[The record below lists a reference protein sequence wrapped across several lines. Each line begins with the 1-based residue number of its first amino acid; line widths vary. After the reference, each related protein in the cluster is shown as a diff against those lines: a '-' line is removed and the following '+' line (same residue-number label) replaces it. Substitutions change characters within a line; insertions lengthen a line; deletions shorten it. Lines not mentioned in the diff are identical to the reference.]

1 MPKKARDLNPLAVKR
16 LTSPGMHAVGG
27 VGGLYLQVTASGA
40 RSWILRTMVGGKRR
54 DIGLGG
60 SPDVSLA
67 QARERA
73 QADRELIRQ
82 GVDPAAQRK
91 RARLDLITAQ
101 AKTITFAEAARQ
113 CHAKRA
119 HEFRNAKHAA
129 QWLTTLETY
138 AMPAI
143 GQLPVADIEMAH
155 VLRVL
160 EPIWHTKT
168 ETATRL
174 RQRVEAVLSWATVSG
189 FRTGDNPARWAGN
202 LREVLPTPSKI
213 ATTKHHRA
221 LPWQD
226 VPAFMTALRDRHGIA
241 ARALEFAVLTAA
253 RSGEVRGASWD
264 EIDLDARLWTIPG
277 ERMKAGR
284 THRVPL
290 TPDAVALLES
300 LPRIEGCAFMFPAP
314 RGGQLSDMA
323 LAAVTRRMGA
333 ECVPHGF
340 RSSFKDWA
348 RSSTRFAD
356 EVSELALA
364 HINSDQTRAAYA
376 RDGLMPQRAKLMQ
389 AWAGFLRAQPAAS
402 GTVTPM
408 RGAVA

>member
-1 MPKKARDLNPLAVKR
+1 MPKKASELSPLAVKR

-40 RSWILRTMVGGKRR
+40 RSWILRAMVGGKRR
-54 DIGLGG
+54 DLGLGG
-60 SPDVSLA
+60 FPDVSLA

-73 QADRELIRQ
+73 QADRDLIRQ
-82 GVDPAAQRK
+82 GVDPAEQRK

-101 AKTITFAEAARQ
+101 AKSMTFAEAARQ
-113 CHAKRA
+113 CHAKRS
-119 HEFRNAKHAA
+119 HEFRNAKHRA
-129 QWLTTLETY
+129 QWWATLETY
-138 AMPAI
+138 ALPMI
-143 GQLPVADIEMAH
+143 GQLPVADIELAH

-174 RQRVEAVLSWATVSG
+174 RQRMEAVLSWATVSG
-189 FRTGDNPARWAGN
+189 FRSGDNPARWAGN
-202 LREVLPTPSKI
+202 LKEVLPTPSKI

-226 VPAFMTALRDRHGIA
+226 VPAFMAALRDRQGMA
-241 ARALEFAVLTAA
+241 ARALEFAILTGA
-253 RSGEVRGASWD
+253 RSGEVRGARWD

-290 TPDAVALLES
+290 TPDAVAMLEA
-300 LPRIEGCAFMFPAP
+300 LPRMEGCAFVFPAP

-333 ECVPHGF
+333 DCVPHGF

-364 HINSDQTRAAYA
+364 HISTDATRAAYA
-376 RDGLMPQRAKLMQ
+376 RDGLMPQRAKLMA
-389 AWAGFLRAQPAAS
+389 AWATYLGAQPVANS
-402 GTVTPM
+402 KVTPM
-408 RGAVA
+408 RVAG

>member
-60 SPDVSLA
+60 FPDVSLA

-82 GVDPAAQRK
+82 GVDPAEQRK

-138 AMPAI
+138 ATPAI

-168 ETATRL
+168 ETASRL
-174 RQRVEAVLSWATVSG
+174 RQRIEAVLAWATVSG

-389 AWAGFLRAQPAAS
+389 AWAGFLRAQHAAS